1 MECHDWGDMAPT
13 KSSMAP
19 CLRTALARHFLDKRG
34 DSTVAL
40 TDLQIRK
47 VSPTD
52 KVTQYTDERG
62 LYLEVHPNGSKLWRY
77 KYRYLGKQKRLAL
90 GRYPDIGLAEAR
102 RRRDDARKQLD
113 AGADPLAERKRD
125 KLTAVFK
132 AANTFGEIAKEYIDK
147 QVAQG
152 QADTTTQKANWL
164 LEQLAPIA
172 SFPAADI
179 KPIDLLAALKR
190 IEAKGKYETARRC
203 RSFAGR
209 VFRYAVATG
218 RGESDP
224 SAILRGALIVPK
236 VKHHA
241 AILDPSQMG
250 ELLRAIDAY
259 SGHAITRLAMQVS
272 PHVMAR
278 PGELRMAQWSEVE
291 FDNAVWNIPA
301 ERMKMRRPH
310 QVPLSRQVLAY
321 LQELFALTG
330 PDGFVFPAFHT
341 WKRPLSENTV
351 NQAFRRM
358 GYAAGEVTAH
368 GLRTTAST
376 LLNESGKW
384 SPDAIERSLAHAD
397 ANSIRGTYN
406 RGRYWDERV
415 AMHQWW
421 SDYLDMLRDGATILP
436 LNRTA

>member
-1 MECHDWGDMAPT
+1 M
-13 KSSMAP
+13 
-19 CLRTALARHFLDKRG
+19 
-34 DSTVAL
+34 AL

-47 VSPTD
+47 VCPSN

-90 GRYPDIGLAEAR
+90 GRYPDIGLGEAR
-102 RRRDDARKQLD
+102 RRRDDARRQLD
-113 AGADPLAERKRD
+113 AGTDPLAERKRE
-125 KLTAVFK
+125 KLTAVFN
-132 AANTFGEIAKEYIDK
+132 AANTFGEIAKEYIHK

-164 LEQLAPIA
+164 LEQLEPIA
-172 SFPAADI
+172 TFPVADI

-236 VKHHA
+236 AKHHA
-241 AILDPSQMG
+241 AILDPTQMG

-278 PGELRMAQWSEVE
+278 PGEVRMAQWSE
-291 FDNAVWNIPA
+291 FDLDNAVWKIPA

-436 LNRTA
+436 LNRSA

>member
-1 MECHDWGDMAPT
+1 MAL
-13 KSSMAP
+13 KE
-19 CLRTALARHFLDKRG
+19 
-34 DSTVAL
+34 
-40 TDLQIRK
+40 LQIRNIR
-47 VSPTD
+47 PTD
-52 KVTQYTDERG
+52 KVTQCTDERG
-62 LYLEVHPNGSKLWRY
+62 HYLEVHPNGSKLWRY
-77 KYRYLGKQKRLAL
+77 KYRYMGKQKRLAL
-90 GRYPDIGLAEAR
+90 GRYPDVGLAEAR
-102 RRRDDARKQLD
+102 KRRDDARRQLD
-113 AGADPLAERKRD
+113 AGTDPLAERQRE
-125 KLTAVFK
+125 KLVAVFN

-164 LEQLAPIA
+164 LEQLEPIA
-172 SFPAADI
+172 ARPVADL
-179 KPIDLLAALKR
+179 KPIDVLAALKR

-224 SAILRGALIVPK
+224 SSILRGALVVPK

-241 AILDPSQMG
+241 AILDPKQMG

-259 SGHAITRLAMQVS
+259 TGHAITRLAMQVS

-278 PGELRMAQWSEVE
+278 PGELRMAEWSE
-291 FDNAVWNIPA
+291 FDLDNAVWKIPA

-310 QVPLSRQVLAY
+310 EVPLSRQVLAY
-321 LQELFALTG
+321 LHELFALTG
-330 PDGFVFPAFHT
+330 PEGYVFPAFHT
-341 WKRPLSENTV
+341 SRRPLSENTV
-351 NQAFRRM
+351 NQSFRRM
-358 GYAAGEVTAH
+358 GYAVGEVTAH

-397 ANSIRGTYN
+397 ANSIRGVYN

-421 SDYLDMLRDGATILP
+421 SDYLDEMRENAPTDQPDKIRA
-436 LNRTA
+436 RA